1 MGPTALLGIV
11 MAVVAFL
18 VAGGIANQF
27 AGPLS
32 MPIACAAGFFTWKY
46 FWDKDGNQ
54 MIALLNP
61 PDKTW
66 QANLPTAFGMIKD
79 ELDTYR
85 FESPQAGL
93 ITYRVDATDDARGI
107 IKAESNFSE
116 HLGGAGHYVDAKRN
130 ISLQV
135 QLIPEGSATRAVY
148 KYQIFSP
155 QGTGTIREVL
165 RDTQAKLDGAVA
177 KLPFQ
182 PGSP

>member
-1 MGPTALLGIV
+1 MGPNGLLGIV
-11 MAVVAFL
+11 LAIVAFF
-18 VAGGIANQF
+18 VAGGISNQF

-32 MPIACAAGFFTWKY
+32 MPIACAAAFFTWKY

-61 PDKTW
+61 PEKTW
-66 QANLPTAFGMIKD
+66 QANLPIAFGMIKD

-116 HLGGAGHYVDAKRN
+116 RLGGAGNYVDAKRN
-130 ISLQV
+130 IALQV
-135 QLIPEGSATRAVY
+135 QLIPEGSSTRAIY

-165 RDTQAKLDGAVA
+165 RDTQAKLDDAIA
-177 KLPFQ
+177 KLPLQ
-182 PGSP
+182 PGNS